1 MSKNNRLKKRN
12 PLTQSFLIIL
22 AIFWAIPLLILLM
35 DVFKSTE
42 EIKSNPFG
50 FPKEL
55 YFDSMLDALTNPNRT
70 VWELYFNTAV
80 CTFGG
85 MFFTIVFGAMA
96 SYYIARA
103 KTKLAEFLRN
113 YFFLGMVLPSVLTI
127 VSLALVLRWLGLM
140 GKGHLTLIIL
150 YTAGMLP
157 FCIYVFT
164 SFIEGLPR
172 ELEYAAAIDGAS
184 KMQIFW
190 KVVFPLLKPATAT
203 LAMYI
208 GVVNWNNFMTPKLYG
223 GGMETV
229 SLGIYNALGSYT
241 SDWSRVFTW
250 VFLASVPAVVAFLCL
265 QKYYIEGMAGAV
277 KG

>member
-1 MSKNNRLKKRN
+1 MRKGRKLRRGQTINQTILV
-12 PLTQSFLIIL
+12 IL
-22 AIFWAIPLLILLM
+22 AIIWAVPLMILLM

-55 YFDSMLDALTNPNRT
+55 YFDSMIDAMTNPNRT
-70 VWELYFNTAV
+70 VWQLYLNTAI
-80 CTFGG
+80 CTVGG
-85 MFFTIVFGAMA
+85 VFFTILFGSMA

-113 YFFLGMVLPSVLTI
+113 YFFLGMVLPGVLTI

-150 YTAGMLP
+150 YTASMLP
-157 FCIYVFT
+157 ICIYIFT
-164 SFIEGLPR
+164 SFIESLPR
-172 ELEYAAAIDGAS
+172 ELEYAAAIDGATR
-184 KMQIFW
+184 MQVFW
-190 KVVFPLLKPATAT
+190 RVVFPLLKPATAT
-203 LAMYI
+203 LTMSVGI
-208 GVVNWNNFMTPKLYG
+208 GLWNNFMTPKLYG

-229 SLGIYNALGSYT
+229 SLGIYNALGAYS

-250 VFLASVPAVVAFLCL
+250 VFLASMPAIIAFLCL
-265 QKYYIEGMAGAV
+265 QKYYVEGMSGAV